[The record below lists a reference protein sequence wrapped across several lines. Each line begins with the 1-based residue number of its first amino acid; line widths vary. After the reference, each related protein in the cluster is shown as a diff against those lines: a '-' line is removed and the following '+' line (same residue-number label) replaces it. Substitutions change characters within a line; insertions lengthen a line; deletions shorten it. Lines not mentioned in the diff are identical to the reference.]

1 MIFVNNVVVNAGNP
15 PAATISL
22 LLGNGDGTFQPP
34 RISAL
39 DFTTIVLVGL
49 EDFNGDKKPDIAIYG
64 ANDHVSLFT
73 LLGKGDGTFE
83 RHEFPLPFSLGRVNG
98 VADFNQDGKLDVA
111 FSGDNG
117 FVDLFLGKGDT
128 TFRSPQQ
135 VPLDAFGTFF
145 LGSGDFNHDART
157 DLVWT
162 SNQWQTCE
170 FRACQNVGPP
180 GSLQAMLGNGDGT
193 FAPGAVDRGDFG
205 LAAVADFDGDG
216 NLDLAVNGN
225 LPSPS
230 FETKIYLGDGRGG
243 FRVPIAVSLS
253 ALAVPELTAADL
265 NGDGLADVVVTDSKA
280 VVVGLNTT
288 PGFMLSSS
296 PAELPPV
303 RPGGSA
309 TLTIAIGPQ
318 NGFNSAVALACS
330 SPESAGIHCSLSK
343 SSVSPG
349 SSATLTVNTTGPSAE
364 RRLPDRGHL
373 ALYAF
378 GLPFVGLAVFGI
390 SFEKQR
396 KLLGLLLGC
405 LLFAAIFISMSCG
418 GSSSSG
424 GGGTPSG
431 NYTISV
437 TGTSGSLVRSTPVTL
452 TVQ

>member
-1 MIFVNNVVVNAGNP
+1 
-15 PAATISL
+15 
-22 LLGNGDGTFQPP
+22 
-34 RISAL
+34 
-39 DFTTIVLVGL
+39 
-49 EDFNGDKKPDIAIYG
+49 
-64 ANDHVSLFT
+64 

-205 LAAVADFDGDG
+205 FAAVADFDGDG

-349 SSATLTVNTTGPSAE
+349 SSATLTVNTTGPIA
-364 RRLPDRGHL
+364 
-373 ALYAF
+373 
-378 GLPFVGLAVFGI
+378 GI
-390 SFEKQR
+390 SHSTPSVCRLSDLRCLASVSKSRESCWACCSAACCSPR
-396 KLLGLLLGC
+396 SSSRCRAAGAAVAAAVALLLGT
-405 LLFAAIFISMSCG
+405 
-418 GSSSSG
+418 
-424 GGGTPSG
+424 TPF
-431 NYTISV
+431 
-437 TGTSGSLVRSTPVTL
+437 RSQVHLGRWYVLPL
-452 TVQ
+452 